1 MQTSSDSHSRSHLK
15 MACLGA
21 TEKLVEEEESNGHPA
36 EAPPLLQVLPRVV
49 PRDRNK
55 EDRGGYD
62 CELVDPPSPK
72 VMQTEC
78 SVCLQILKEPCLIS
92 CCGHKFC
99 RDCIEQVEK
108 TGKPCPLCNEPGFT
122 FLKDR
127 GLERSLKDLEARCSY
142 KKEGCEWI
150 GKLGDLDEHLNRDP
164 FHENQL
170 NGCQFVEVECTYKC
184 GEWFQRRYIAMH
196 ETQQCKKRAYSCDY
210 CRDYHST
217 FEDVTEVHH
226 PQCGKYPI
234 ACPNDCDVYLVQQ
247 EDMNTHLLEVC
258 PLTKIDCPFRYA
270 GCEMQTLRKDMPQHV
285 KESYAHVTLLAS
297 FTEKLAKEN
306 HELRQ
311 KALEKEAESYKSLQE
326 FQQKTEEEFQ
336 CLRKEIQELKESKV
350 EIAAEVRHI
359 AEKTESIETI
369 VDENC
374 ESAYEEIEKCS
385 LSTLRNY
392 HRIYHSLMQHC
403 HNEVQD
409 FSELPANIKVKKEV
423 DLRSM
428 YFPAFP
434 IYFNLKNFEQQ
445 RRVNGNWFSTAF
457 YTHSRGYRMCLR
469 VFPNGNGDGQ
479 NTHVSIFVQMMR
491 GRFDGYLKWPFK
503 GEVTIEVA
511 NQAGWFGH
519 RRHTVAINDDT
530 SMGCADRVIH
540 GERANSGL
548 GIQTF
553 IKHSDLVFTFGGPMF
568 LKNDCLSICVKHVK
582 ML

>member
-1 MQTSSDSHSRSHLK
+1 

-108 TGKPCPLCNEPGFT
+108 NGKPCPLCNEPGFT

-127 GLERSLKDLEARCSY
+127 GLERSLKDLEARCTY

-150 GKLGDLDEHLNRDP
+150 GKLGDLDEHLNQDP

-184 GEWFQRRYIAMH
+184 GEWFQRRYIATH
-196 ETQQCKKRAYSCDY
+196 KTQQCKKRAYSCDY

-226 PQCGKYPI
+226 PQCGKYQI
-234 ACPNDCDVYLVQQ
+234 ACPNDCDVYLVQR

-258 PLTKIDCPFRYA
+258 PLTKIECPFRYA
-270 GCEMQTLRKDMPQHV
+270 GCEMQSLRKDMPEHV
-285 KESYAHVTLLAS
+285 KESYIHVTLLAS

-326 FQQKTEEEFQ
+326 FQEKTDEEFQ

-350 EIAAEVRHI
+350 EIQHVAGEVRHI
-359 AEKTESIETI
+359 AEETESIKTI
-369 VDENC
+369 VDKNY
-374 ESAYEEIEKCS
+374 ESKCEEIEKCS
-385 LSTLRNY
+385 ISTLRNY
-392 HRIYHSLMQHC
+392 HLIYHSLMQHC
-403 HNEVQD
+403 YNEVQD
-409 FSELPANIKVKKEV
+409 FSELPANIKIKKEV

-434 IYFNLKNFEQQ
+434 MDFVLKNFEQQ
-445 RRVNGNWFSTAF
+445 RKSNGNWFSTAF
-457 YTHSRGYRMCLR
+457 YTHSRGYRMCLL
-469 VFPNGNGDGQ
+469 VYPNGNGDCK

-491 GRFDGYLKWPFK
+491 GRFDAYLKWPFK
-503 GEVTIEVA
+503 GAVTIEVV
-511 NQAGWFGH
+511 NQEGLFGQCQ
-519 RRHTVAINDDT
+519 HTIIFDNDIPMVYVGEVT
-530 SMGCADRVIH
+530 H
-540 GERANSGL
+540 GERANEAWGFPD
-548 GIQTF
+548 F
-553 IKHSDLVFTFGGPMF
+553 IEHLALDLDGF
-568 LKNDCLSICVKHVK
+568 LKHDRLSICVKHVEI
-582 ML
+582 L

>member
-1 MQTSSDSHSRSHLK
+1 

-21 TEKLVEEEESNGHPA
+21 TEKLVEEEEESNGHPV
-36 EAPPLLQVLPRVV
+36 EAPPLPQVLPRAV
-49 PRDRNK
+49 PRDRSK

-62 CELVDPPSPK
+62 CELVNPPSPK

-99 RDCIEQVEK
+99 RECIEQVERN
-108 TGKPCPLCNEPGFT
+108 GKPCPLCNEPGFT
-122 FLKDR
+122 FMRER

-142 KKEGCEWI
+142 KKEGCEWV
-150 GKLGDLDEHLNRDP
+150 GKLGDLEEHLNRDP
-164 FHENQL
+164 SHENQL

-184 GEWFQRRYIAMH
+184 GEWFQRRYITTH

-270 GCEMQTLRKDMPQHV
+270 GCEMQPLRKDMPEHV

-306 HELRQ
+306 YELRQ
-311 KALEKEAESYKSLQE
+311 KALEKEAESLKTYKSLQE
-326 FQQKTEEEFQ
+326 FQEKTEEEFQ

-350 EIAAEVRHI
+350 EIQHVAGEVRHI
-359 AEKTESIETI
+359 AEETESIKTI
-369 VDENC
+369 VDKNY
-374 ESAYEEIEKCS
+374 ESTYKDIEKCS
-385 LSTLRNY
+385 ISTLKKY
-392 HRIYHSLMQHC
+392 HRIYHSLMKLC
-403 HNEVQD
+403 YNEVQG
-409 FSELPANIKVKKEV
+409 FFEHPANIKVKKEV

-434 IYFNLKNFEQQ
+434 MYFVLKNFEQQ
-445 RRVNGNWFSTAF
+445 RRVNGSWLSTAF
-457 YTHSRGYRMCLR
+457 YTHSRGYRMCLK
-469 VFPNGNGDGQ
+469 VYPNGVGDGQ
-479 NTHVSIFVQMMR
+479 NTHVSIFVSMMQ
-491 GRFDGYLKWPFK
+491 GRFDDYLKWPFK
-503 GEVTIEVA
+503 GEVTIEII
-511 NQAGWFGH
+511 NQAGRFGH
-519 RRHTVAINDDT
+519 CQHIVPFDDATPMDVA
-530 SMGCADRVIH
+530 GRVTH
-540 GERANSGL
+540 SKRANVPWG
-548 GIQTF
+548 TPEF
-553 IKHSDLVFTFGGPMF
+553 IENSDLALILGGFRF
-568 LKNDCLSICVKHVK
+568 LRNDCLSICVKQVV
-582 ML
+582 L